1 MNETSDPEFAP
12 GSQRVRAVELIQELH
27 QAVQAVRSRLARA
40 RIGDRL
46 TVTQFDT
53 LAALLRQGPLSQRDL
68 GTELSRTGGNVTM
81 VVGNLDKRG
90 LVVRQRL
97 KTDKRVV
104 TVELTEEGR
113 RLIEAVLPIHV
124 QAMVAEAGRLSPSE
138 QDVLVKICRKLRLT
152 DKPEE

>member
-1 MNETSDPEFAP
+1 M
-12 GSQRVRAVELIQELH
+12 ELIQELH

-81 VVGNLDKRG
+81 VVGNLEKRG
-90 LVVRQRL
+90 LVTRRRL
-97 KTDKRVV
+97 MTDKRVV
-104 TVELTEEGR
+104 TVQLTDQGR
-113 RLIEAVLPIHV
+113 RLIETVLPTHV
-124 QAMVAEAGRLSPSE
+124 QAMVAEADRLSPSE
-138 QDVLVKICRKLRLT
+138 QAVLVTICRKLRLA
-152 DKPEE
+152 DKHAPEA

>member
-1 MNETSDPEFAP
+1 
-12 GSQRVRAVELIQELH
+12 
-27 QAVQAVRSRLARA
+27 
-40 RIGDRL
+40 
-46 TVTQFDT
+46 
-53 LAALLRQGPLSQRDL
+53 
-68 GTELSRTGGNVTM
+68 M